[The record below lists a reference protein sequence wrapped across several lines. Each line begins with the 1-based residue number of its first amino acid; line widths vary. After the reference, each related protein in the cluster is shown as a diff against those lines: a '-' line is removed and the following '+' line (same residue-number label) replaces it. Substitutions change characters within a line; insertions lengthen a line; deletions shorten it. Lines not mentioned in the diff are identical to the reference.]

1 MNPSSVQLR
10 ARAYTECVGV
20 TGDTQMKIEKP
31 AKQRSDARKKRS
43 KWFLFRLIF
52 GLVRILGYVLLI
64 IDKYWPKVVESC
76 RELL

>member
-1 MNPSSVQLR
+1 
-10 ARAYTECVGV
+10 
-20 TGDTQMKIEKP
+20 MKIEKP
-31 AKQRSDARKKRS
+31 AKQRSDARKKES